1 MNFEDVFSVSG
12 ACVLVTGAASGLGLA
27 FSEAMANGG
36 ANVVMLD
43 LNPKRLSA
51 QAQRLKDQGHSI
63 ESHVLNVTDR
73 KAVDR
78 IFDQVAEAYG
88 GIDVVFANAGID
100 PGPGFAALNEDGQ
113 REVSNQLEHYADAR
127 WQKVISVS
135 LDAVFYAIRAS
146 ARHMRPKRAGS
157 IIVTTSVSAL
167 RPAVTLGAAYAAAK
181 AGAAQLVR
189 AAALE
194 LAGDGVRVNAIAP
207 GPFETDI
214 GGGFMHQDEVRQKLA
229 AGVPMGRVAN
239 VEEIKPLALY
249 LASRAS
255 SFVTGQQFV
264 IDGGLSLS
272 AARS

>member
-1 MNFEDVFSVSG
+1 MKFEEAFSVAG
-12 ACVLVTGAASGLGLA
+12 ATVIVTGAASGLGLA
-27 FSEAMANGG
+27 FTEAMAVGG

-43 LNPKRLSA
+43 LNPRRLST
-51 QAQRLKDQGHSI
+51 QADRLKDLGYSI
-63 ESHVLNVTDR
+63 ASHVLNVTDR
-73 KAVDR
+73 KAVDL
-78 IFDQVAEAYG
+78 IYDQVAATYG
-88 GIDVVFANAGID
+88 GIDVVFSNAGID
-100 PGPGFAALNEDGQ
+100 PGPGFAALNENGERD
-113 REVSNQLEHYADAR
+113 SANYLEQYADVR

-135 LDAVFYAIRAS
+135 LDAVFYSIRAA
-146 ARHMRPKRAGS
+146 ARHMRPRKSGS

-189 AAALE
+189 ATALE

-214 GGGFMHQDEVRQKLA
+214 GGGFMHQDEIRAKMA
-229 AGVPMGRVAN
+229 AGVPMGRVAD

-255 SFVTGQQFV
+255 GFVTGQQFV

-272 AARS
+272 AARA